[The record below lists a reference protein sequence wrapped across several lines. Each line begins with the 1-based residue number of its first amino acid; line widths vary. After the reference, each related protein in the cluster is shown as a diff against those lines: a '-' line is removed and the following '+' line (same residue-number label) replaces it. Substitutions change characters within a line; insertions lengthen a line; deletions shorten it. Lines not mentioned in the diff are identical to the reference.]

1 MYMCICVYVCVYIVQ
16 SYTNTHVHM
25 TQTRALTRVTC
36 VSVFVCVCVC
46 VCTRALM
53 CTYAQTRQLGEGEE
67 LYVNDPD
74 QFDVYFMRM
83 NIRKL
88 TKAERLTK
96 VRRVT
101 LGCHANYLSE
111 GRLLEDATFEKR
123 VVMM

>member
-101 LGCHANYLSE
+101 LGRHANYLSE

>member
-1 MYMCICVYVCVYIVQ
+1 
-16 SYTNTHVHM
+16 
-25 TQTRALTRVTC
+25 
-36 VSVFVCVCVC
+36 
-46 VCTRALM
+46 M

-101 LGCHANYLSE
+101 LGRHANYLSE